1 MKTLTK
7 FALAAAILACAGFT
21 ANAQWGS
28 GYCYSTTTA
37 YSYSGYSA
45 YTPSYSS
52 SYTTYRYTPS
62 YSSKLHHVL
71 LHPELQLRL
80 KLRQLLGLVQR
91 LWQQHP
97 NRRDDLP
104 QLFFIRRRVPY
115 RDHNHRRKKFIYHAL
130 RPVNRDDEVRP
141 LDR

>member
-7 FALAAAILACAGFT
+7 FALAAAILASAGVT

-52 SYTTYRYTPS
+52 SYTTYSYTPGPSYGSSCKS
-62 YSSKLHHVL
+62 YSGSYSIYGSSTSIGGTTFHNYSSPTGAYLS
-71 LHPELQLRL
+71 
-80 KLRQLLGLVQR
+80 GTT
-91 LWQQHP
+91 
-97 NRRDDLP
+97 
-104 QLFFIRRRVPY
+104 IRSGNTCYTSLYAR
-115 RDHNHRRKKFIYHAL
+115 
-130 RPVNRDDEVRP
+130 
-141 LDR
+141 

>member
-7 FALAAAILACAGFT
+7 FALAAAILASVGLT

-52 SYTTYRYTPS
+52 SYTTYSYTPS
-62 YSSKLHHVL
+62 NSYGSGCGGYSGSYSISGSST
-71 LHPELQLRL
+71 RI
-80 KLRQLLGLVQR
+80 GGTT
-91 LWQQHP
+91 
-97 NRRDDLP
+97 
-104 QLFFIRRRVPY
+104 F
-115 RDHNHRRKKFIYHAL
+115 HNYASSDGGYLSGTTMRFGNSSYTSLCGRG
-130 RPVNRDDEVRP
+130 R
-141 LDR
+141 

>member
-1 MKTLTK
+1 MKILTK
-7 FALAAAILACAGFT
+7 FALAAAILACAGLT

-62 YSSKLHHVL
+62 YSSSYTTYSYT
-71 LHPELQLRL
+71 PSYSCGSSCGSYSGSYSIYGSSTRI
-80 KLRQLLGLVQR
+80 GGTT
-91 LWQQHP
+91 
-97 NRRDDLP
+97 
-104 QLFFIRRRVPY
+104 F
-115 RDHNHRRKKFIYHAL
+115 HNYHSSDGGSL
-130 RPVNRDDEVRP
+130 SGTTISIGNTTSTS
-141 LDR
+141 LYGW